1 MPRRGDRHVDQ
12 RLTVDG
18 VAKPPVLGRATLRAA
33 CLACLAIIVYGTL
46 GPVSNAACAW
56 VVPVEQWRWLPPARP
71 ADANDLATNFIVYV
85 PVGVAL
91 RLLVRRR
98 GRAGATDLLLGLAL
112 SVALSY
118 VTEVLQ
124 QAMPAR
130 VSSRTDIVINGIAAL
145 LGCLGAVPL
154 QNLIREI
161 HALCFAQLREP
172 WRVWLVLTWA
182 TVIATAA
189 LMTVP
194 WQLRRPDAEWG
205 FDRVIGPVDV
215 RRCAMFALMGF
226 LCTGMFRLRGWSQRP
241 ALGAAWGLMLL
252 PAFGLELLQTVLTE
266 HVCSFLHALIS
277 LAGAGIG
284 GGLALLLVH
293 VQPAAHSDAPAYE
306 RGPRPRPHRWLA
318 GVLLIALACAAAHG
332 AWRELAQARFRASPA
347 VNWLPF
353 RPQFEAPF
361 LRSATAMIEE
371 VALYAILTMV
381 CLCLARARG
390 RATALLLLVGLV
402 GALETGRAFLA
413 GHAADTT
420 SVVLAAAGWLL
431 ATRVWGALFPT
442 PAGSHDGRSVTVHR
456 ATTAAA
462 RFPMS

>member
-33 CLACLAIIVYGTL
+33 CLTCLAIIVYGTL

-56 VVPVEQWRWLPPARP
+56 VVPVEQWRWLPPARA
-71 ADANDLATNFIVYV
+71 ADINDLITNFIVYV

-98 GRAGATDLLLGLAL
+98 GRAGTVDLLLGLAL

-145 LGCLGAVPL
+145 LGCLCAVPL
-154 QNLIREI
+154 QKLIREI

-182 TVIATAA
+182 AVIATAA

-205 FDRVIGPVDV
+205 FDRVIGPADV
-215 RRCAMFALMGF
+215 RRGAMFALTGF
-226 LCTGMFRLRGWSQRP
+226 LCTGMFRLRGWPPRP
-241 ALGAAWGLMLL
+241 ALGAAWGLLLL
-252 PAFGLELLQTVLTE
+252 PAFGLELLQIVLTE

-284 GGLALLLVH
+284 GGLALLLVN
-293 VQPAAHSDAPAYE
+293 VRPDVRTDKPEYE
-306 RGPRPRPHRWLA
+306 RGPHPRPHRWLA
-318 GVLLIALACAAAHG
+318 AVLLIALTCAAAHG
-332 AWRELAQARFRASPA
+332 AWRGLAQVRLRASPA

-371 VALYAILTMV
+371 VALYAVLTMI
-381 CLCLARARG
+381 CLFLARARG

-413 GHAADTT
+413 GHVADTT
-420 SVVLAAAGWLL
+420 SMVLAAAGWLL
-431 ATRVWGALFPT
+431 ATRVWSALFPT
-442 PAGSHDGRSVTVHR
+442 SAGSHGGPVATYR
-456 ATTAAA
+456 ATSAAA
-462 RFPMS
+462 RLPVS